1 MKRRKKKAK
10 TESGVAFRGGD
21 RMSRNKDSKKKRILS
36 KALKQNR
43 RVPIFVIAKTARR
56 VMRNVKQRHW
66 RVRKMKMA
74 KRLRAAG

>member
-1 MKRRKKKAK
+1 VRKKTGKLFEK
-10 TESGVAFRGGD
+10 KKKGVWL
-21 RMSRNKDSKKKRILS
+21 MSRNKSEKKKMILA

-66 RVRKMKMA
+66 RMRKLKVA
-74 KRLRAAG
+74 KRLKKAG